1 VSRPRYVALLR
12 AITNVPMKPF
22 RRALEELGF
31 TDVES
36 YATSGNLLFNARA
49 SDPAA
54 LERRIAA
61 RVGTAASDADGSDPR
76 PITGQK
82 GLAAAPSSKVLGWTA
97 DGGALVVLGPGG
109 PVRIGGRIGR
119 GLPLRPT
126 GGRGHNDS
134 GPEAKRRSDVG
145 DRVTRHARCFGRM
158 RLASQTRSEQLRI
171 GISFGS

>member
-109 PVRIGGRIGR
+109 PCGSGDAPAGVYRFDRPGVGAIMIPVPKPNGVRMWG
-119 GLPLRPT
+119 T
-126 GGRGHNDS
+126 
-134 GPEAKRRSDVG
+134 A
-145 DRVTRHARCFGRM
+145 
-158 RLASQTRSEQLRI
+158 
-171 GISFGS
+171 

>member
-1 VSRPRYVALLR
+1 MSRPRYVALLR

-61 RVGTAASDADGSDPR
+61 RLPMEALEDAVTR
-76 PITGQK
+76 P
-82 GLAAAPSSKVLGWTA
+82 
-97 DGGALVVLGPGG
+97 
-109 PVRIGGRIGR
+109 
-119 GLPLRPT
+119 PLR
-126 GGRGHNDS
+126 
-134 GPEAKRRSDVG
+134 EAKAVYEEG
-145 DRVTRHARCFGRM
+145 WKTAFT
-158 RLASQTRSEQLRI
+158 A
-171 GISFGS
+171 